1 MVQARAKQPLGEGLA
16 RLVAFS
22 LVVFVVAVFG
32 IYVTRQSGRIA
43 SIWLVNAVQLAMLVR
58 NPRMNRRA
66 VMGSGLAANLLADLL
81 IGDRFI
87 IALSL
92 SLSNTLEVAAANSLL
107 LRLGIHDG
115 EKLIRWPGLPR
126 FFLACGI
133 VAPALSATAATVALG
148 LLGHT
153 AKADL
158 WSSWYAAD
166 ALGLLIL
173 VPILCA
179 TQLSELRRLFAWP
192 KVLET
197 LTLLAVVAIA
207 AGAAFGLNRVKLV
220 WLIFPSTLLATMRM
234 GLSGTTLSVL
244 LSSVIGTVLVL
255 SGKTLSTGN
264 VPWSL
269 RSDIA
274 FLQLI
279 LGGQALTLLPV
290 GSILQALWD
299 AQRRNREMT
308 ASLVTANRLNQ
319 KMFEASPAGI
329 MIFDEDGTFL
339 RVNESAARI
348 VGLTVDEMLAL
359 NYLKLPSWEQSGL
372 LAAAHRAME
381 HGDVVRGES
390 HTISTGG
397 KEIFIEYVFKSFEEN
412 QHRRLLLT
420 IIDISE
426 RTKVQAAQAQTQR
439 NIQTILDNLDALV
452 FFWDAELRCRYANH
466 KAREWFGWPPETLPG
481 RHASEVMGAAWFAD
495 AKERFDAA
503 LRNEPQRY
511 QRTLQTLNGPLEALI
526 SMIPEADDGKVSGLF
541 VLSVDVTQLKEAERG
556 AQAASLA
563 KSEFLANMS
572 HEIRTPLN
580 SVIGY
585 STLLLDTPLSPDQ
598 QEHVSAIRTS
608 GDALLSQINA
618 ILDLSKIE
626 AGKLELE
633 LIPCELRSA
642 IEDSIEILAE
652 AARKKGLMLSYDLSP
667 DCPTQWLCDPGRLRQ
682 VLINL
687 IGNAVKFTD
696 AGDVTVRVTPIA
708 TATRPQLQF
717 EIEDTGPGINPA
729 DVPKLF
735 QPFSQA
741 DASMSRRHGGSG
753 LGLFVCRRIIES
765 LGGTIGVRAGK
776 EVGTI
781 VSFTLPLAN
790 ETHAVSESD
799 TLPAR
804 CLGRQVLLIGKH
816 VPTRQQL
823 SQMLAAMGLDS
834 LAFSDPESA
843 LTAARYHP
851 QHVGA
856 PIKQPLLAVLIDSI
870 SDEKAR
876 TMAQTL
882 RGHPELEQLPV
893 VRLVGQVDS
902 GNSSSAPAGAPPI
915 DLLRRP
921 VRYQRLLRI
930 VRDLVGSSPAIGKRR
945 RNRRPLSTE
954 ISIAP
959 HPPRLL
965 LAEDNPANQRL
976 AMLMLQKLGCR
987 VDVAATGREALT
999 MAQRFPYDLIMMD
1012 CQMPEMDGLQAT
1024 VEIRK
1029 LPPPEALVPIV
1040 ALTANAFRSDQERCL
1055 AVGMN
1060 DFLSKP
1066 ITVEQ
1071 LLPVLRRWLPTQ
1083 FPSTD
1088 GTPST
1093 PSIFSRSDRSK
1104 SSDVQHEVQRVKA
1117 RMAELRSILDEGALK
1132 QGRSLAYQDW
1142 EAQLAGAERAL
1153 ADGKLAQVGKH
1164 FHRLAGSALEMG
1176 AKELAERCRAIET
1189 ACKQEDPA
1197 AVAKLYPELL
1207 SFYRSVLV
1215 ALAAAGLP
1223 MNE

>member
-1 MVQARAKQPLGEGLA
+1 MLEMLAHLAHWRLRLLAGRRTDFCRIPFRTENHTHTSTTPRLKNPQKKSRQKPRRSIILRSVVQARAKQPLGEGLA

-87 IALSL
+87 VALSL

-179 TQLSELRRLFAWP
+179 TQLSDLRRLFAWP

-197 LTLLAVVAIA
+197 LTLLAVVALA

-572 HEIRTPLN
+572 HEFSSLRKN
-580 SVIGY
+580 VIIMQ
-585 STLLLDTPLSPDQ
+585 P
-598 QEHVSAIRTS
+598 SA
-608 GDALLSQINA
+608 GV
-618 ILDLSKIE
+618 
-626 AGKLELE
+626 G
-633 LIPCELRSA
+633 C
-642 IEDSIEILAE
+642 
-652 AARKKGLMLSYDLSP
+652 
-667 DCPTQWLCDPGRLRQ
+667 RL
-682 VLINL
+682 
-687 IGNAVKFTD
+687 
-696 AGDVTVRVTPIA
+696 
-708 TATRPQLQF
+708 
-717 EIEDTGPGINPA
+717 
-729 DVPKLF
+729 
-735 QPFSQA
+735 
-741 DASMSRRHGGSG
+741 HGG
-753 LGLFVCRRIIES
+753 F
-765 LGGTIGVRAGK
+765 
-776 EVGTI
+776 
-781 VSFTLPLAN
+781 
-790 ETHAVSESD
+790 
-799 TLPAR
+799 
-804 CLGRQVLLIGKH
+804 
-816 VPTRQQL
+816 
-823 SQMLAAMGLDS
+823 
-834 LAFSDPESA
+834 
-843 LTAARYHP
+843 
-851 QHVGA
+851 
-856 PIKQPLLAVLIDSI
+856 
-870 SDEKAR
+870 
-876 TMAQTL
+876 
-882 RGHPELEQLPV
+882 
-893 VRLVGQVDS
+893 
-902 GNSSSAPAGAPPI
+902 
-915 DLLRRP
+915 
-921 VRYQRLLRI
+921 
-930 VRDLVGSSPAIGKRR
+930 
-945 RNRRPLSTE
+945 
-954 ISIAP
+954 
-959 HPPRLL
+959 
-965 LAEDNPANQRL
+965 
-976 AMLMLQKLGCR
+976 
-987 VDVAATGREALT
+987 
-999 MAQRFPYDLIMMD
+999 
-1012 CQMPEMDGLQAT
+1012 
-1024 VEIRK
+1024 
-1029 LPPPEALVPIV
+1029 
-1040 ALTANAFRSDQERCL
+1040 
-1055 AVGMN
+1055 
-1060 DFLSKP
+1060 
-1066 ITVEQ
+1066 
-1071 LLPVLRRWLPTQ
+1071 
-1083 FPSTD
+1083 
-1088 GTPST
+1088 
-1093 PSIFSRSDRSK
+1093 
-1104 SSDVQHEVQRVKA
+1104 
-1117 RMAELRSILDEGALK
+1117 
-1132 QGRSLAYQDW
+1132 
-1142 EAQLAGAERAL
+1142 
-1153 ADGKLAQVGKH
+1153 
-1164 FHRLAGSALEMG
+1164 
-1176 AKELAERCRAIET
+1176 
-1189 ACKQEDPA
+1189 
-1197 AVAKLYPELL
+1197 
-1207 SFYRSVLV
+1207 
-1215 ALAAAGLP
+1215 
-1223 MNE
+1223 